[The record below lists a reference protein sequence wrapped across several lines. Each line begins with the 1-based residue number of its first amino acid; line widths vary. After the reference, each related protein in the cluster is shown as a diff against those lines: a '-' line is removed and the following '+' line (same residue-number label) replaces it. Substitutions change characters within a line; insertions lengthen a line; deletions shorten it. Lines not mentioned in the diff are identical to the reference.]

1 MNINHRKTLD
11 LAREGHWQEAHERVQ
26 PHYDSLS
33 CQIHAY
39 LHRVEG
45 DDWNADYW
53 YGKAGVQRPHNSV
66 EEELERLYGLLGENG
81 Q

>member
-1 MNINHRKTLD
+1 MVDHVQILN
-11 LAREGHWQEAHERVQ
+11 LARDDHWDEAHRLVQ
-26 PHYDSLS
+26 PHSDSLS

-53 YGKAGVQRPHNSV
+53 YAKAGVPRPANSL
-66 EEELERLYGLLGENG
+66 EQELARLYALARPGDK
-81 Q
+81 

>member
-1 MNINHRKTLD
+1 MIDYVQILN
-11 LAREGHWQEAHERVQ
+11 LARDNHWDEAHRLVQ
-26 PHYDSLS
+26 SHSDSLS

-53 YGKAGVQRPHNSV
+53 YAKAGVPRPANSL
-66 EEELERLYGLLGENG
+66 EQELARLYTLVRSGDD
-81 Q
+81 